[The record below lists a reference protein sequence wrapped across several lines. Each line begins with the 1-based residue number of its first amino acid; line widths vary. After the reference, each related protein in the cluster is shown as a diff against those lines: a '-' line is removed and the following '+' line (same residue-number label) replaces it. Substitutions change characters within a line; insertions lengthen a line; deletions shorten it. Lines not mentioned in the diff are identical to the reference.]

1 MIRYSVVAL
10 SLFFSSAAIAQDVV
24 LDAMKEEMKREVEGF
39 AKVKT
44 PPYFISYR
52 VIDQQDGYVGASLG
66 SLMASDESRARMA
79 DVQVRI
85 GDYQFDNSHPIEE
98 MDFQGGGANGSQ
110 QSIPTDDKADVIRYS
125 LWRATD
131 AAYRESLERYELVK
145 NHRSNN
151 STKTKVPD
159 FSRETVETYFEP
171 ALPKLADMYD
181 RTAWEAK
188 VRRLSAMFKVEPAI
202 VDGSVNFNIL
212 NHRKYYLSTEGTS
225 VVQNAVG
232 AYVYLSASIR
242 ATDGELVPLHQSY
255 YAPDAKSLPSDEVI
269 ERDIREM
276 ISTLQKLRVAPLA
289 DPYTGPAL
297 LDGPVAGVFFH
308 EIFGHRVEGHRLRSD
323 FDGQTFKS
331 KVDKRILPETI
342 SVYCDP
348 TLPKFADTFL
358 NGRYAYDDEGV
369 KSKKVTIVDK
379 GMLRNFL
386 MSRSPMDNFLQS
398 NGHGR
403 SDGTTSPVSRQSNL
417 LVEAAKTKSNA
428 ELRQMLI
435 KECQRQKK
443 EYGYFFKNVD
453 GGYTF
458 TDRYTPNAFNIFP
471 TVVYRIYADGRPD
484 ELVRGVDLIGTP
496 LAMFAEITAVGN
508 TPGVFTGYCG
518 AESGYVPVSAISPS
532 LFVRRIETQKK
543 PKTKTESPIISGPSL
558 DENK

>member
-1 MIRYSVVAL
+1 MNLKFLLVPFI
-10 SLFFSSAAIAQDVV
+10 LFSHAVSSQDLV
-24 LDAMKEEMKREVEGF
+24 LEAMKEEMKREVDAF
-39 AKVKT
+39 AKLKT

-66 SLMASDESRARMA
+66 SLVTSDAGRQRLA

-85 GDYQFDNSHPIEE
+85 GDYQFDHSHPIEE
-98 MDFQGGGANGSQ
+98 MDFPDENGFGSQ
-110 QSIPTDDKADVIRYS
+110 LSIPIDDQTDVIRYS

-131 AAYRESLERYELVK
+131 AAYRESLERYDMVK
-145 NHRSNN
+145 NQRPGS
-151 STKTKVPD
+151 SLQKKVPD
-159 FSRETVETYFEP
+159 FSREPVATYFEP
-171 ALPKLADMYD
+171 SLPKLTDMYS
-181 RTAWEAK
+181 RGEWEEK
-188 VRRLSAMFKVEPAI
+188 VRRYSSLFKVDPSI
-202 VDGSVNFNIL
+202 VEGAVNFNIL
-212 NHRKYYLSTEGTS
+212 NHRKYYVSSEGTS
-225 VVQNAVG
+225 VVQNTVG
-232 AYVYLSASIR
+232 VYLYLSASIR

-255 YAPDAKSLPSDEVI
+255 YAPDVKSLPTDEVI

-276 ISTLQKLRVAPLA
+276 IGTLQKLRVAPLA

-348 TLPKFADTFL
+348 TLPKFAGTFL
-358 NGRYAYDDEGV
+358 NGTYQYDDEGV
-369 KSKKVTIVDK
+369 KGKRVTIVDK
-379 GMLRNFL
+379 GTLRNFL

-403 SDGTTSPVSRQSNL
+403 SDGTTPPVSRQSNL
-417 LVEAAKTKSNA
+417 LVEAAKTKSSA
-428 ELRQMLI
+428 ELRQMLV

-471 TVVYRIYADGRPD
+471 TVVYRVYANGRPD

-496 LAMFAEITAVGN
+496 LAMFAEIAAVGN

-518 AESGYVPVSAISPS
+518 AESGYVPVSAVSPS

-543 PKTKTESPIISGPSL
+543 PKAKTEAPIIGVPSL
-558 DENK
+558 NENK